1 MRKNPVFIVLVTAVA
16 LGALFFGV
24 VFLASFLT
32 GSKRAG
38 DNLPIVRGERVALVK
53 IEGVL
58 MSSAGIVEELNNY
71 AEDPSIKAIIVRI
84 DSPGG
89 GVVVSQEIYNAVLNA
104 KREGKKIVASM
115 GTVAASGG
123 YYVAAA
129 ADRIVANPGTLTGS
143 IGVIMQYAVFEKLL
157 DKIGVKG
164 QVIKAGEYKDAGSPF
179 REMTPQEKKLLQTVI
194 DDVHSQFIE
203 AVVSGRNGALAEGRK
218 LSPDE
223 VRAVADGRIFTGRQA
238 YDLRLVDDLGDLS
251 DSIRI
256 AGALAGIKGKPQVIE
271 KKKKIPFLEYLK
283 EESATWISDV
293 LARGMNRSTISLQ
306 YLYR

>member
-1 MRKNPVFIVLVTAVA
+1 MRKNPILIVFVTAVA
-16 LGALFFGV
+16 LGVIFFGV
-24 VFLASFLT
+24 VFLASYLS
-32 GSKRAG
+32 GGKRSG
-38 DNLPIVRGERVALVK
+38 ESLPMVGADKVALVK

-58 MSSAGIVEELNNY
+58 MTSSPIVEELNSY
-71 AEDPSIKAIIVRI
+71 AEDLSIKAIIIRI

-89 GVVVSQEIYNAVLNA
+89 GVVVSQEIFNAVLNA
-104 KREGKKIVASM
+104 KKAGKKIVVSM

-143 IGVIMQYAVFEKLL
+143 IGVIMQYAVIEKLL

-179 REMTPQEKKLLQTVI
+179 REMTPQEKKLLQSVI

-203 AVVSGRNGALAEGRK
+203 AVIKGRNETLAEGRK
-218 LSPDE
+218 LSLEE
-223 VRAVADGRIFTGRQA
+223 VRAIADGRILTGRQA
-238 YDLRLVDDLGDLS
+238 YDLRLVDELGDLG

-256 AGALAGIKGKPQVIE
+256 AGTLAGIKGKPHVVE
-271 KKKKIPFLEYLK
+271 KKKKIPFFEYLK
-283 EESATWISDV
+283 EETATWVADV
-293 LARGMNRSTISLQ
+293 LTHGVNRSTMTLQ